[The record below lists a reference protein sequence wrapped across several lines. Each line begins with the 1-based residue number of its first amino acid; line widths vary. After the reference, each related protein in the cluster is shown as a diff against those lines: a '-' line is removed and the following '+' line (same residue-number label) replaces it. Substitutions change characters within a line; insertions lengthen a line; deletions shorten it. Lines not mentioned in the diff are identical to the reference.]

1 MWLCALTHAVPV
13 VVTLVKSEG
22 IFIELVKY
30 SDCCV
35 PSLPRVY
42 NMSGDRDSMTIRFV
56 FHKGTPDT
64 DAFYF
69 CLVQDVSKML
79 ALDCGVVAVVSR

>member
-1 MWLCALTHAVPV
+1 MSLCALTHAVPV

-56 FHKGTPDT
+56 FHKGTQT
-64 DAFYF
+64 HFTSAW
-69 CLVQDVSKML
+69 SKMSL
-79 ALDCGVVAVVSR
+79 KCLP